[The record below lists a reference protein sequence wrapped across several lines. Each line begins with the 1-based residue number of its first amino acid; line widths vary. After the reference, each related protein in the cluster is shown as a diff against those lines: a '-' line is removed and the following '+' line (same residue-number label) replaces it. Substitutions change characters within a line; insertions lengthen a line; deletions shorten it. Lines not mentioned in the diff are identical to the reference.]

1 MPAETSY
8 PLTLKVQQIEKV
20 CLFELSWGRGQ
31 QLSATVP
38 FPPALMRLYQEWRRV
53 YLKFYE
59 QTEIATFPL
68 SAQVE
73 PPLRGRAIE
82 SGSLHQPTVDWHSQ
96 LVQAE
101 AKLLYEFHRWLRSAE
116 LFDIRAKI
124 AQAQGD
130 ESQPQSFGDRMTTP
144 VKDRSA
150 SVQVDLFLTC
160 IPIALSRF
168 PWEAWEIGTEF
179 GATKTFRIVRVPP
192 NISDAPPIAASR
204 RSRSRI
210 LAILGDE
217 TGLNFKIDREAVQSL
232 SRIAEV
238 QFVGWQPGQTAAA
251 VQTQIIQ
258 KIEDEVGWDILFF
271 AGHSNETQITGGEL
285 AIAPGTSLLMS
296 EIAPHLK
303 VAKERGLQFALFNS
317 CSGLS
322 IAESMI
328 DLGLSQVAVMREP
341 VHNQVA
347 QEFLIRFLQNL
358 AAHKDAHESLLA
370 ACQGFK
376 LEKNLTYPSAYLLP
390 SLFRHPNAIPFRI
403 KPTGLKRWL
412 DQALPTR
419 WQAIAL
425 TATLGLS
432 LFPPVQDFLLD
443 RRLWAQAVYRD
454 LTQQIPAETRP
465 PVTLVQIDNKSIEL
479 SGMSDPNPIDRSY
492 LAQLVDRLT
501 AEQVKLIGI
510 DYLLDRQQEDN
521 DPILAQSVQTA
532 VNQQTWFVFAAMG
545 NSPED
550 LITVGETT
558 GIAQPTWS
566 LQGEIR
572 GLPTHLRLPDTVDR
586 CYEICPFAYL
596 LSLVQASKQ
605 FANLK
610 PDQPFPYPSLDRTVD
625 LRSHLLDFAQDQA
638 SPDQLAHRLRHTH
651 LHPLTLWS
659 GNFDQLWLRPII
671 DFSIPSNRAY
681 NRLPAWQL
689 LASDSDHFS
698 QLSDQ
703 VVIIAAG
710 GYGEAGVDGSKDA
723 FPMPAAMAYWRD
735 RLLPET
741 PKIYTGAE
749 AHAYMVHHLLTQRI
763 VVPIPDLWMVGV
775 GIIMGKSVVIL
786 INGYQHQHLW
796 SRKRRFY
803 TLVGLVSATS
813 LYGLV
818 GLQVY
823 LSAGILFP
831 WILPSTIFWAYVLPV
846 FRRKVHA

>member
-1 MPAETSY
+1 MAAEMSY
-8 PLTLKVQQIEKV
+8 PLTLKAQQIEKV

-38 FPPALMRLYQEWRRV
+38 FPPLLMKLYQEWRRV

-59 QTEIATFPL
+59 QTEIATFVVP
-68 SAQVE
+68 AQVE

-82 SGSLHQPTVDWHSQ
+82 SGSLQQPTVDWHSQ

-124 AQAQGD
+124 AQAKGD
-130 ESQPQSFGDRMTTP
+130 EPQPKSSGDRMTL
-144 VKDRSA
+144 VKDRSTP
-150 SVQVDLFLTC
+150 VQVDLFLTC
-160 IPIALSRF
+160 VPIALSRF

-192 NISDAPPIAASR
+192 NISDAPTITPSR
-204 RSRSRI
+204 HSRSRI

-232 SRIAEV
+232 SHIAEV

-251 VQTQIIQ
+251 VQAQIIQ
-258 KIEDEVGWDILFF
+258 KIEDEIGWDILFF

-322 IAESMI
+322 IAESLI

-376 LEKNLTYPSAYLLP
+376 LEKNFTYPSAYLLP
-390 SLFRHPNAIPFRI
+390 SLFRHPDAIPFRI

-412 DQALPTR
+412 NQALPTR

-425 TATLGLS
+425 TATIGLS
-432 LFPPVQDFLLD
+432 LSPAVQDFLLD
-443 RRLWAQAVYRD
+443 RRVWTQAIYRD
-454 LTQQIPAETRP
+454 LTQQIPAETLP

-501 AEQVKLIGI
+501 AEQVKLIGV
-510 DYLLDRQQEDN
+510 DYLLDRQQEGN
-521 DPILAQSVQTA
+521 DQVMAQSVQAA
-532 VNQQTWFVFAAMG
+532 VNQQVWFTFAAMRTSMG
-545 NSPED
+545 DILS
-550 LITVGETT
+550 VGEATN
-558 GIAQPTWS
+558 IARPAWS

-572 GLPTHLRLPDTVDR
+572 GFPTYLKLPETVDS
-586 CYEICPFAYL
+586 CYEVCPFAYL
-596 LSLVQASKQ
+596 LSLVQATKQ
-605 FANLK
+605 FANLE
-610 PDQPFPYPSLDRTVD
+610 PDQPFPEPSLDRTVD
-625 LRSHLLDFAQDQA
+625 LQSQLLNFAQEQV
-638 SPDQLAHRLRHTH
+638 PPEQLAHRLRYAHF
-651 LHPLTLWS
+651 HPLTLWS
-659 GNFDQLWLRPII
+659 WNFDQLWLRPII
-671 DFSIPSNRAY
+671 DFSIPFNRAY
-681 NRLPAWQL
+681 NRLPAWEL
-689 LASDSDHFS
+689 LTSDSASLS
-698 QLSDQ
+698 QLSEQ

-710 GYGEAGVDGSKDA
+710 GYGEAGVDGSEDA
-723 FPMPAAMAYWRD
+723 FPMPSAMAYWRD

-741 PKIYTGAE
+741 PKTYTGAE

-763 VVPIPDLWMVGV
+763 VIPIPDLWMVGV

-786 INGYQHQHLW
+786 ISDYQRQHLW

-831 WILPSTIFWAYVLPV
+831 WILPSAIFWAYVLPP